1 MRCTSHQEEADI
13 TPEALSILATSK
25 AIKSMYLQDLGLTDD
40 HTDGLALELQDNKIL
55 ELLDLK
61 DN

>member
-13 TPEALSILATSK
+13 SPEALS
-25 AIKSMYLQDLGLTDD
+25 IKSMYLQDLGLTDD